1 MTRRQFNPEEKIAI
15 VLEGL
20 SGEQSI
26 AEICR
31 REGIAHSVYYSWSKA
46 FLEAGKARL
55 SGDTKREAD
64 SSEVSEMRNENAE
77 LKAVVAELTL
87 RNRFLKKLSKGME
100 YILMIDICVIQ
111 KKKKNRSSGLW
122 NDLSFL

>member
-31 REGIAHSVYYSWSKA
+31 REGIALSVYYSWSKA
-46 FLEAGKARL
+46 LLEAGKARL

-64 SSEVSEMRNENAE
+64 STEVSEMRNENAE

-100 YILMIDICVIQ
+100 
-111 KKKKNRSSGLW
+111 
-122 NDLSFL
+122 